1 MTSSIVLL
9 YYLMSLISIRYFL
22 LRFPAKIS
30 PPTRKN
36 KLVIVII
43 LNFICNYFTAEE
55 IFTIYSDLFYFL
67 LQQSEA
73 GIPSS
78 LLIPVRASGTLVTP
92 KETGGTGS
100 TLRTVETR

>member
-43 LNFICNYFTAEE
+43 LNLILQLLHSGGNIYHIVICFIFCCSKARLEFQAAC
-55 IFTIYSDLFYFL
+55 LFL
-67 LQQSEA
+67 
-73 GIPSS
+73 
-78 LLIPVRASGTLVTP
+78 
-92 KETGGTGS
+92 
-100 TLRTVETR
+100 